1 MSWRLISE
9 TAKQKWGMSME
20 KNFKVQ
26 QKTAIA
32 QVKREPPRWQDNAA
46 ADTFQRC

>member
-9 TAKQKWGMSME
+9 TAKQKWGMSLE

-26 QKTAIA
+26 QNIAIA
-32 QVKREPPRWQDNAA
+32 LVKREPL
-46 ADTFQRC
+46 